1 MSSKSLRGFIN
12 DVRQPFSLLS
22 VEETLPVSAV
32 LPFLSFFPLLL
43 CVPLLLWLLL
53 LYFPVYS
60 AFPLALSTPAGTICF
75 HCGDFCGLPPL
86 PPTQILRILEIRR
99 IENTFILSALLVL
112 LLLGILWSFLSGSVN
127 GALIVATKCSKCQY
141 FDARDPDSLPYH
153 APPRGALIDC
163 PVSNQAK
170 RPAQS
175 QNLSRFHLFCS
186 KIVRNLTPYRRLT
199 QPLSMC

>member
-1 MSSKSLRGFIN
+1 MTFANLLASSQSKRLCQSPLC
-12 DVRQPFSLLS
+12 
-22 VEETLPVSAV
+22 
-32 LPFLSFFPLLL
+32 FLSFPFFSSSL
-43 CVPLLLWLLL
+43 CAASFVVVAVV
-53 LYFPVYS
+53 FSCVFCI
-60 AFPLALSTPAGTICF
+60 FPLALSTPADTICF

-153 APPRGALIDC
+153 APPE
-163 PVSNQAK
+163 K
-170 RPAQS
+170 
-175 QNLSRFHLFCS
+175 H
-186 KIVRNLTPYRRLT
+186 
-199 QPLSMC
+199 

>member
-1 MSSKSLRGFIN
+1 M
-12 DVRQPFSLLS
+12 VVAVVFS
-22 VEETLPVSAV
+22 
-32 LPFLSFFPLLL
+32 
-43 CVPLLLWLLL
+43 CV
-53 LYFPVYS
+53 FCI
-60 AFPLALSTPAGTICF
+60 FPLALSTPAGTICF

-86 PPTQILRILEIRR
+86 PQTQILRILEIRR
-99 IENTFILSALLVL
+99 IENTFIFSALLVL

-141 FDARDPDSLPYH
+141 FDARDPDSLPYV
-153 APPRGALIDC
+153 GALIDC

-199 QPLSMC
+199 QPLSMCRLPLCTIKIYLCVFSPDSPTTERAQHVPCSRAWYFRIDKQIL